1 MPMET
6 SADLPNS
13 IINVYDTIQSDACMK
28 NQVSIAAHALY
39 QKLPFVVKYIATKV
53 KAMAIAIVVK
63 EKTCHL
69 FNNVMRMVYMIDILK
84 P

>member
-1 MPMET
+1 
-6 SADLPNS
+6 
-13 IINVYDTIQSDACMK
+13 MK

-69 FNNVMRMVYMIDILK
+69 FNNVMRMVYMIDIKYILFYT
-84 P
+84 